1 MRNDF
6 ESGYLEHSAKG
17 TSWKNVKYL
26 KKIPLGNNRYYYI
39 YTQAQL
45 NAWNKRHSSEASNV
59 LSNKERDAR
68 KTEALKSAP
77 NSLNSII
84 KNGMVAKGKTI
95 AEKTAN
101 LQKNI
106 ADGEA
111 KIQKALAAE
120 ETKSSKKGSSGGGS
134 SGKSKSSKGGKS
146 SGGSGSSKASKEK
159 SKKSGSSKEKSS
171 SAKKATKKTTA
182 KTSQATKK
190 IDNTPITM
198 DTLSKVYG
206 KKKEDIATHK
216 MSATDFKKEMLSK
229 YKDGSFGY
237 LMAGNKAYKWTIQG
251 GNIILRDYNTDKEV
265 SFDKYLKN
273 SKQFEEFQT
282 NNIKKK

>member
-6 ESGYLEHSAKG
+6 KEGAFLAHSAKG

-26 KKIPLGNNRYYYI
+26 KKVPLGNNRYYYI

-45 NAWNKRHSSEASNV
+45 NAWNKRHSGEASNV
-59 LSNKERDAR
+59 LSNKERDTR

-84 KNGMVAKGKTI
+84 KNGMVAKGQTI

-111 KIQKALAAE
+111 KIQKALATE
-120 ETKSSKKGSSGGGS
+120 ETKSSSKKGSGSSGS

-146 SGGSGSSKASKEK
+146 SGSGSSKASKE
-159 SKKSGSSKEKSS
+159 KSGSSKEKSS

-182 KTSQATKK
+182 KTAKSQLTKDV
-190 IDNTPITM
+190 DNTPITM
-198 DTLSKVYG
+198 DTLTKVYG
-206 KKKEDIATHK
+206 KKKEDVSTHK
-216 MSATDFKKEMLSK
+216 MSAMDFKKEMLSK

-237 LMAGNKAYKWTIQG
+237 LMAGNKAYKWSIQG